1 MATFTPILHAP
12 QVASNQNQ
20 KEATINTAMAIFEAA
35 CNDQQTISLASGGH
49 NYTTDEFTKWFHTI
63 FNGHTVA
70 RTVVVPNTKRV
81 FAVYNGG
88 TANITI
94 QSPTPGSTVVVP
106 PSTRAL
112 LMSDGVNVAALTNS
126 VSTAVPFSFFTNGAP
141 AGSQRVYRTSVA
153 QPLTFAADFGGSQG
167 HADTAA
173 TASADFQVLKNGT
186 LVGTIHFAAGSA
198 TPTFSTN
205 VGSGPVVVT
214 FAAGDILTI
223 VAPASADATL
233 ADVNVTL
240 KAALS

>member
-1 MATFTPILHAP
+1 MTSFTPILHAP
-12 QVASNQNQ
+12 QVAPGQNQ

-35 CNDQQTISLASGGH
+35 GNDQQTISLAAGGH
-49 NYTTDEFTKWFHTI
+49 TLTTDEFTKYFHTL

-88 TANITI
+88 TANVTV

-106 PSTRAL
+106 ASTRAL
-112 LMSDGVNVAALTNS
+112 LMSDGVNVVALTNS
-126 VSTAVPFSFFTNGAP
+126 VSQAVTFDFFTVGLPTA
-141 AGSQRVYRTSVA
+141 SQRVLRKSIVQA
-153 QPLTFAADFGGSQG
+153 LTFAADFGGSQG

-173 TASADFQVLKNGT
+173 TANADFQVLKNGT
-186 LVGTIHFAAGSA
+186 LVGTIHFAAASN

-205 VGSGPVVVT
+205 VGSGSVAVT

-233 ADVNVTL
+233 ADLNATL
-240 KAALS
+240 KAALV